1 MPGLDFLREKHTIW
15 DNLVPIVA
23 HDNGDLEVYITD
35 SIDEP
40 SVFAELC
47 HRLRLAPA
55 SSTVTLHINTPGG
68 IIDSAFMIIDAM
80 RASKAHIVGY
90 LTGTVAS
97 AGTIIA
103 LACDKLILGQ
113 HLTFMIHN
121 YSGGMVGKGH
131 EMKAHQEFVDRNLND
146 AFKSLYAGFLSPK
159 EMQAIID
166 GRDMWFNADEVAARW
181 ATRQSLLATP
191 TDVVATPAPG
201 RRGRPPKAQ

>member
-23 HDNGDLEVYITD
+23 HDNGDLEVYLTD

-68 IIDSAFMIIDAM
+68 IIDSALMIIDAM
-80 RASKAHIVGY
+80 TASKAHIIGC
-90 LTGTVAS
+90 LTGSVAS

-103 LACDKLILGQ
+103 LACDELVLGQ

-166 GRDMWFNADEVAARW
+166 GRDMWLNADEVATRW
-181 ATRQSLLATP
+181 AARQALLATP
-191 TDVVATPAPG
+191 TDTVVTPAPS

>member
-1 MPGLDFLREKHTIW
+1 MGYSIPDIFKTEKHSVF
-15 DNLVPIVA
+15 DNAIPIVV
-23 HDNGDLEVYITD
+23 HDNGDLEAYITE

-40 SVFAELC
+40 SVYNELC

-68 IIDSAFMIIDAM
+68 IIDSALMIIDAIK
-80 RASKAHIVGY
+80 ASKAKIIGY

-103 LACDKLILGQ
+103 LACDELSISQ

-131 EMKAHQEFVDRNLND
+131 EMKAHQEFVDRNLNE
-146 AFKSLYAGFLSPK
+146 AFKSFYAGFLSSK
-159 EMQAIID
+159 EMQSIID
-166 GRDMWFNADEVAARW
+166 GRDLWLSSEEVAARW
-181 ATRQSLLATP
+181 AARQSLLATP
-191 TDVVATPAPG
+191 EVETPPTS
-201 RRGRPPKAQ
+201 RRGRPKKV

>member
-15 DNLVPIVA
+15 DNMLPIVV
-23 HDNGDLEVYITD
+23 HDNGDLEAYITE

-40 SVFAELC
+40 SVYNELC

-68 IIDSAFMIIDAM
+68 IIDSALMIIDAIK
-80 RASKAHIVGY
+80 ASKAKIIGY

-103 LACDKLILGQ
+103 LACDELSISQ

-131 EMKAHQEFVDRNLND
+131 EMKAHQEFVDRNLNE
-146 AFKSLYAGFLSPK
+146 AFKSFYAGFLSPK
-159 EMQAIID
+159 EMQSIID
-166 GRDMWFNADEVAARW
+166 GRDLWLSSEEVAARW
-181 ATRQSLLATP
+181 AARQSLLATP
-191 TDVVATPAPG
+191 EVETPPTS
-201 RRGRPPKAQ
+201 RRGRPKKV